1 MGLVSSGAS
10 LEAIDNGVNQQT
22 LVVQVGNE
30 VPRTIAIN
38 KGDDARTISDK
49 INQAGAQVNST
60 AVTTSNVYID
70 GYGSFSF
77 KISSSSAPD
86 IEDVITVGATAGSQA
101 ASLAAEVNRGYS
113 EHNISATIE
122 VDDDGVE
129 YVKMVQ
135 DDGYDIKIQDYVTT
149 GNSSLDFDEDG
160 LDELTGGYGRTATI
174 VGGSITIDAPA
185 SFLISSDDVSNTI
198 LQGTRA
204 SLEVVGVSS
213 DPALYQD
220 KSFDITVSGVTK
232 TVNLA
237 APPPAVPTDATSP
250 VMAVEFVATQQLQGP
265 SSQQIGALRQNSYT
279 VTTIDD
285 TTTPARALRISSSL

>member
-1 MGLVSSGAS
+1 M
-10 LEAIDNGVNQQT
+10 D
-22 LVVQVGNE
+22 
-30 VPRTIAIN
+30 
-38 KGDDARTISDK
+38 
-49 INQAGAQVNST
+49 
-60 AVTTSNVYID
+60 TT
-70 GYGSFSF
+70 F
-77 KISSSSAPD
+77 
-86 IEDVITVGATAGSQA
+86 
-101 ASLAAEVNRGYS
+101 
-113 EHNISATIE
+113 
-122 VDDDGVE
+122 
-129 YVKMVQ
+129 
-135 DDGYDIKIQDYVTT
+135 KIQDYVTT

-160 LDELTGGYGRTATI
+160 LDELTGAYGRTATI

-250 VMAVEFVATQQLQGP
+250 VMAVEFVATQQ
-265 SSQQIGALRQNSYT
+265 RR
-279 VTTIDD
+279 
-285 TTTPARALRISSSL
+285 ARRASRSVRSDRTATRSRRSMIRRHRPWISGCPVFFECQRR